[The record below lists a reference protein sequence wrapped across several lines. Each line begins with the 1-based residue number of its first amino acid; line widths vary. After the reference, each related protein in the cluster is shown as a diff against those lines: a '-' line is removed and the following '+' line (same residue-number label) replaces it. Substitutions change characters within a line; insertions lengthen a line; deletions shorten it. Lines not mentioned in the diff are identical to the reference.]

1 MACGCALEKP
11 VHGARIILR
20 CQPGWDI
27 VMEIKIPS
35 IFGRCKIIHPGQNTD
50 EMPGNAV
57 IRHNRG
63 NESHPQNY
71 AQFRRCEHERGQGTA
86 RDDVQYGQGQ
96 EWEKQCERE
105 MAAADIGAAHVVGH
119 PLVPQDGC
127 DDDHDGYKNSPGR
140 YSAAALNL
148 SCSICRCFC
157 HLIPNANRGLRG
169 LRKPRRLRPAWAW
182 AHR

>member
-1 MACGCALEKP
+1 MIYPLSAQHDDHTKNGKCDCAEEACPPEKRCCPRAECGNMACGCALEKP

-20 CQPGWDI
+20 CQPGWDV

-57 IRHNRG
+57 IRHNCG
-63 NESHPQNY
+63 NESHPQNH
-71 AQFRRCEHERGQGTA
+71 AQFRWCEHERGQGTA

-119 PLVPQDGC
+119 PLVPQDG
-127 DDDHDGYKNSPGR
+127 
-140 YSAAALNL
+140 
-148 SCSICRCFC
+148 
-157 HLIPNANRGLRG
+157 
-169 LRKPRRLRPAWAW
+169 
-182 AHR
+182 